1 MESVGI
7 YDVKQG
13 IKDMSVFTVP
23 DICRTPGTVINVS
36 IEKHMYKA
44 LTAFYYFQLINRG
57 NVFFL
62 CYFNRYC

>member
-7 YDVKQG
+7 YDVIQG

-44 LTAFYYFQLINRG
+44 LTAFYYFQ
-57 NVFFL
+57 
-62 CYFNRYC
+62 